1 MTSQPE
7 DFDLE
12 PLNRTQLLVA
22 IALTSIVLL
31 VVSRLWLSLDSVERL
46 PLKVSLTHTAV
57 GLGLGLAITAAS
69 TLMFVLWTAYR
80 RSAEFYLKFV
90 LKPLVLPDVIWLGL
104 LPGLSE
110 ELLFR
115 GVMLPALGLTPLGL
129 IVSSLCFGVLHLS
142 GIRQWPYVVW
152 ATVIGLVLGGS
163 AIATGNLWV
172 PMVAHVITNLVSSF
186 FWKLR
191 EVRATVK

>member
-69 TLMFVLWTAYR
+69 TLMFVLWPAYR

>member
-1 MTSQPE
+1 LTSQPE

-69 TLMFVLWTAYR
+69 TLMFVLWPAYR